1 MAAWVV
7 IKVGGS
13 LQGAHADVVV
23 AAIRQARAVGRQ
35 VAVVHGGGPRISE
48 RLRQAGIEQPFIQ
61 GQRLTTEAGVRIV
74 EQVLAREINPELVA
88 ALRQQGVDAVGIAG
102 CDGVLFAE
110 PWPGLVR
117 TGRICAVDATR
128 LGTSAAAGYVP
139 VLAPVATDEQGL
151 RYNVNADGAAAAV
164 AMELK
169 AERIVFF
176 TDVPG
181 IYSDFANG
189 ERLVDTTVAELQRLM
204 TDGSFEAGMIPKVRA
219 LCEALSAG
227 VGSGF
232 VIKGDARPAA
242 EAAVTYPGEKI
253 WVDEHGTRVR
263 AS

>member
-1 MAAWVV
+1 MAPWVV

-23 AAIRQARAVGRQ
+23 AAIRQALATGRQ
-35 VAVVHGGGPRISE
+35 VVVVHGGGPRISE
-48 RLRQAGIEQPFIQ
+48 RLRQAGIEQPFVQ
-61 GQRLTTEAGVRIV
+61 GQRLTTEDGVRIV
-74 EQVLAREINPELVA
+74 EQVLAREVNPELVA
-88 ALRQQGVDAVGIAG
+88 ALRQQRVNAVGIAG

-117 TGRICAVDATR
+117 TGRIYSVDATR
-128 LGTSAAAGYVP
+128 LRASAAARCIP
-139 VLAPVATDEQGL
+139 VLAPVAADEQGL

-181 IYSDFANG
+181 IFSDFANG

-204 TDGSFEAGMIPKVRA
+204 SDGSFAAGMIPKVRA
-219 LCEALSAG
+219 LCDALSAG

-232 VIKGDARPAA
+232 VLKGDARLAA
-242 EAAVTYPGEKI
+242 EAAVTYPGEQA
-253 WVDEHGTRVR
+253 WADEHGTRVR